1 MNKRELRRVAILA
14 LVLVLLCNTLGVQA
28 ETGAPAV
35 TVSSYEEL
43 VNAIDQASNLDTI
56 LIGAVI
62 WIPEGASL
70 GDSSKTVILKSSGGY
85 MEIVENTQ
93 SEEITSFKGLI
104 FDGAGKELLAP
115 SLRITGAVSITGCTF
130 KNCGANG
137 AINMSYASCTIKN
150 SSFKD
155 NKSDYGAHILIGYKS
170 TADISNSSF
179 TGGIATVRG
188 GGIYL
193 DDPTSTATLTE
204 CTITGNVG
212 AYGGGIANWGSL
224 TLENT
229 LLYAN
234 TASVGGSDLFST
246 GYYSMESIEDS
257 KEFYHE
263 AGIEPLSWESDY
275 IDPDYGATCIKLS
288 YEEYIAPVEPTDP
301 VDPEPSE
308 PSTPDPTDPVTPP
321 SGGDEGKTDTE
332 PTDPTPTEPTD
343 PVDPEPSEPSTPD
356 PTDPVTPPSGGDEG
370 KTDTEPTDP
379 TPTEPTDPEKP
390 DTGDSSDPEPT
401 DHKPTEPDKPDTTE
415 PSTEDPKPS
424 TPSNADQTGGGDTT
438 TDNSDHST
446 ITSTID
452 NSQHNSTTNS
462 SSSVGGNTTNSSS
475 VSNTDNSRSES
486 SRTENSNNSSTVNNY
501 YQQDKQEPATAST
514 NASQPVNVTVPVT
527 VSTPED
533 KGSDRA
539 TTEVPESTSIAGK
552 NINIEAKGVD
562 VKLEITGD
570 SYNISISAPEEQESQ
585 IQPDNEVSTVNV
597 PESTTEPQRSPNWVE
612 YITVI
617 LLAVLVGLEI
627 KDKLHKEK

>member
-1 MNKRELRRVAILA
+1 MNKRKLRRVAIVA

-56 LIGAVI
+56 LIEAVI

-93 SEEITSFKGLI
+93 SEEITSFTGLI

-115 SLRITGAVSITGCTF
+115 YLRITGAVSITGCTF
-130 KNCGANG
+130 KNCGVNG

-155 NKSDYGAHILIGYKS
+155 NKNDYGAHILIGYKS

-179 TGGIATVRG
+179 TDGIATVRG

-234 TASVGGSDLFST
+234 TASVGGADLFST
-246 GYYSMESIEDS
+246 GSYSMESIEDS

-288 YEEYIAPVEPTDP
+288 YEEYIEPTEP
-301 VDPEPSE
+301 VDPDPSE

-321 SGGDEGKTDTE
+321 SGGDEGKTD
-332 PTDPTPTEPTD
+332 P
-343 PVDPEPSEPSTPD
+343 
-356 PTDPVTPPSGGDEG
+356 
-370 KTDTEPTDP
+370 EPTDP

-390 DTGDSSDPEPT
+390 DPEPT
-401 DHKPTEPDKPDTTE
+401 DPKPTEPDKPDTTE

-446 ITSTID
+446 TTSTID

-486 SRTENSNNSSTVNNY
+486 SRMENSNNSSTVNNY

-527 VSTPED
+527 VSTPEA
-533 KGSDRA
+533 KGSNTA
-539 TTEVPESTSIAGK
+539 TPEAPETTSIADK
-552 NINIEAKGVD
+552 NINIVAKGVD

-570 SYNISISAPEEQESQ
+570 SYNISISAPEGQESQ
-585 IQPDNEVSTVNV
+585 IQPVNEVSTVNT
-597 PESTTEPQRSPNWVE
+597 PESTTEPQRSPNWIE

>member
-1 MNKRELRRVAILA
+1 MNKRKLRRVAIVA

-56 LIGAVI
+56 LIEAVI

-93 SEEITSFKGLI
+93 SEEITSFTGLI

-115 SLRITGAVSITGCTF
+115 YLRITGAVSITGCTF
-130 KNCGANG
+130 KNCGVNG

-155 NKSDYGAHILIGYKS
+155 NKNDYGAHILIGYKS

-234 TASVGGSDLFST
+234 TASVGGADLFST
-246 GYYSMESIEDS
+246 GSYSMESIEDS

-288 YEEYIAPVEPTDP
+288 YEEYIAPVEPIEP
-301 VDPEPSE
+301 VDPEPTE
-308 PSTPDPTDPVTPP
+308 PSTPDPVTPP
-321 SGGDEGKTDTE
+321 SGGETGKTDQE
-332 PTDPTPTEPTD
+332 PTDPPKVEPSDTENPSSGENEGNKDTEIPPTTD
-343 PVDPEPSEPSTPD
+343 TGEDKKDNSISEPSKD
-356 PTDPVTPPSGGDEG
+356 P
-370 KTDTEPTDP
+370 
-379 TPTEPTDPEKP
+379 
-390 DTGDSSDPEPT
+390 DSS
-401 DHKPTEPDKPDTTE
+401 
-415 PSTEDPKPS
+415 
-424 TPSNADQTGGGDTT
+424 QTKEEQEV
-438 TDNSDHST
+438 NNV
-446 ITSTID
+446 D
-452 NSQHNSTTNS
+452 NSQHNSTTNNR
-462 SSSVGGNTTNSSS
+462 SSVGGNTTNSSS

-527 VSTPED
+527 VSTPEA
-533 KGSDRA
+533 KGSNTA
-539 TTEVPESTSIAGK
+539 TPEAPETTSIADK

-570 SYNISISAPEEQESQ
+570 SYNISISAPEGQESQ
-585 IQPDNEVSTVNV
+585 IQPVNEVSTVNT
-597 PESTTEPQRSPNWVE
+597 PESTTEPQRSPNWIE
-612 YITVI
+612 YSTVI

>member
-1 MNKRELRRVAILA
+1 MSKRKLRRVAIIA
-14 LVLVLLCNTLGVQA
+14 LVLVLLCSTLGVQA

-43 VNAIDQASNLDTI
+43 VNAIEQASNLDTV

-62 WIPEGASL
+62 QIPEGASL
-70 GDSSKTVILKSSGGY
+70 GDGSKTVILKSSGGY

-93 SEEITSFKGLI
+93 SEEITSFTGLI

-115 SLRITGAVSITGCTF
+115 YLRITGAVSITGCTF
-130 KNCGANG
+130 KNCGVNG

-155 NKSDYGAHILIGYKS
+155 NKSNYGAHILIGYKS
-170 TADISNSSF
+170 TVDISNSSF

-234 TASVGGSDLFST
+234 TASVGGADLFST
-246 GYYSMESIEDS
+246 GSYSMESIEDS

-275 IDPDYGATCIKLS
+275 VDPDYGATCIKLS

-301 VDPEPSE
+301 
-308 PSTPDPTDPVTPP
+308 
-321 SGGDEGKTDTE
+321 
-332 PTDPTPTEPTD
+332 
-343 PVDPEPSEPSTPD
+343 
-356 PTDPVTPPSGGDEG
+356 
-370 KTDTEPTDP
+370 
-379 TPTEPTDPEKP
+379 EKP

-401 DHKPTEPDKPDTTE
+401 DPKPTEPDKPDTTE

-527 VSTPED
+527 VSTPEA
-533 KGSDRA
+533 KGSDTA
-539 TTEVPESTSIAGK
+539 TTEAPESSSIADK

-570 SYNISISAPEEQESQ
+570 SYNISISAPEGQESQ
-585 IQPDNEVSTVNV
+585 IQPVNEVSTVNA

>member
-1 MNKRELRRVAILA
+1 MNKRKLRRVAIVA

-56 LIGAVI
+56 LIEAVI

-93 SEEITSFKGLI
+93 SEEITSFTGLI

-115 SLRITGAVSITGCTF
+115 YLRITGAVSITGCTF
-130 KNCGANG
+130 KNCGVNG

-155 NKSDYGAHILIGYKS
+155 NKNDYGAHILIGYKS

-234 TASVGGSDLFST
+234 TASVGGADLFST
-246 GYYSMESIEDS
+246 GSYSMESIEDS

-288 YEEYIAPVEPTDP
+288 YEEYIAPVEPIEP
-301 VDPEPSE
+301 LDPEPTE
-308 PSTPDPTDPVTPP
+308 PSTPDPVTPP
-321 SGGDEGKTDTE
+321 SGGETGKTDQE
-332 PTDPTPTEPTD
+332 PTDPPKVEPSDTENPSSGENEGNKDTEIPPTTD
-343 PVDPEPSEPSTPD
+343 TGEDKKDNSISEPSKD
-356 PTDPVTPPSGGDEG
+356 P
-370 KTDTEPTDP
+370 
-379 TPTEPTDPEKP
+379 
-390 DTGDSSDPEPT
+390 DSS
-401 DHKPTEPDKPDTTE
+401 
-415 PSTEDPKPS
+415 
-424 TPSNADQTGGGDTT
+424 QTKEEQEV
-438 TDNSDHST
+438 NNV
-446 ITSTID
+446 D
-452 NSQHNSTTNS
+452 NSQHNSTTNNR
-462 SSSVGGNTTNSSS
+462 SSVGGNTTNSSS

-527 VSTPED
+527 VSTPEA
-533 KGSDRA
+533 KGSNTA
-539 TTEVPESTSIAGK
+539 TPEAPETTSIADK

-570 SYNISISAPEEQESQ
+570 SYNISISAPEGQESQ
-585 IQPDNEVSTVNV
+585 IQPVNEVSTVNT
-597 PESTTEPQRSPNWVE
+597 PESTTEPQRSPNWIE
-612 YITVI
+612 YSTVI

>member
-1 MNKRELRRVAILA
+1 MNKRKLRRVAIVA

-93 SEEITSFKGLI
+93 SEEITSFTGLI

-115 SLRITGAVSITGCTF
+115 YLRITGAVNITGCTF
-130 KNCGANG
+130 RNCGVNG

-155 NKSDYGAHILIGYKS
+155 NKSDYGAHVLIGYKS
-170 TADISNSSF
+170 TVDISNSSF

-234 TASVGGSDLFST
+234 TASVGGADLFST
-246 GYYSMESIEDS
+246 GSYSMESIEDS

-263 AGIEPLSWESDY
+263 AEIEPLSWESDY

-288 YEEYIAPVEPTDP
+288 YEEYIAPVEPIEP
-301 VDPEPSE
+301 VDPEPTE
-308 PSTPDPTDPVTPP
+308 PSTPDPVTPP
-321 SGGDEGKTDTE
+321 SGGETGKTDQE
-332 PTDPTPTEPTD
+332 PTDPPKVEPSDTENPSSGENEGNKDTEIPPTTD
-343 PVDPEPSEPSTPD
+343 TGEDKKDNSISEPSKD
-356 PTDPVTPPSGGDEG
+356 P
-370 KTDTEPTDP
+370 
-379 TPTEPTDPEKP
+379 
-390 DTGDSSDPEPT
+390 DSS
-401 DHKPTEPDKPDTTE
+401 
-415 PSTEDPKPS
+415 
-424 TPSNADQTGGGDTT
+424 QTKEEQEV
-438 TDNSDHST
+438 NNV
-446 ITSTID
+446 D
-452 NSQHNSTTNS
+452 NSQHNSTTNNR
-462 SSSVGGNTTNSSS
+462 SSVGGNTTNSSS

-527 VSTPED
+527 VSTPEA
-533 KGSDRA
+533 KGSNTA
-539 TTEVPESTSIAGK
+539 TPEAPETTFIADK

-570 SYNISISAPEEQESQ
+570 SYNISISAPEGQESQ
-585 IQPDNEVSTVNV
+585 IQPVNEVSTVNT
-597 PESTTEPQRSPNWVE
+597 PESTTEPQRSPNWIE

>member
-1 MNKRELRRVAILA
+1 MNKRKLRRVAIVA

-56 LIGAVI
+56 LIEAVI

-93 SEEITSFKGLI
+93 SEEITSFTGLI

-115 SLRITGAVSITGCTF
+115 YLRITGAVSITGCTF
-130 KNCGANG
+130 KNCGVNG

-155 NKSDYGAHILIGYKS
+155 NKNDYGAHILIGYKS

-234 TASVGGSDLFST
+234 TASVGGADLFSI
-246 GYYSMESIEDS
+246 GSYSMESIEDS

-288 YEEYIAPVEPTDP
+288 YEEYIAPVEPIEP
-301 VDPEPSE
+301 VDPEPTE
-308 PSTPDPTDPVTPP
+308 PSTPDPVTPP
-321 SGGDEGKTDTE
+321 SGGETGKTDQE
-332 PTDPTPTEPTD
+332 PTDPPKVEPSDTENPSSGENEGNKDTEIPPTTD
-343 PVDPEPSEPSTPD
+343 TGEDKKDNSISEPSKD
-356 PTDPVTPPSGGDEG
+356 P
-370 KTDTEPTDP
+370 
-379 TPTEPTDPEKP
+379 
-390 DTGDSSDPEPT
+390 DSS
-401 DHKPTEPDKPDTTE
+401 
-415 PSTEDPKPS
+415 
-424 TPSNADQTGGGDTT
+424 QTKEEQEV
-438 TDNSDHST
+438 NNV
-446 ITSTID
+446 D
-452 NSQHNSTTNS
+452 NSQHNSTTNNR
-462 SSSVGGNTTNSSS
+462 SSVGGNTTNSSS

-527 VSTPED
+527 VSTPEA
-533 KGSDRA
+533 KGSNTA
-539 TTEVPESTSIAGK
+539 TPEAPETTSIADK

-570 SYNISISAPEEQESQ
+570 SYNISISAPEGQESQ
-585 IQPDNEVSTVNV
+585 IQPVNEVSTVNT
-597 PESTTEPQRSPNWVE
+597 PESTTEPQRSPNWIE

>member
-1 MNKRELRRVAILA
+1 MNKRKLRRVAIVA

-93 SEEITSFKGLI
+93 SEEITSFTGLI

-115 SLRITGAVSITGCTF
+115 YLRITGAVSITGCTF
-130 KNCGANG
+130 KNCGVNG

-155 NKSDYGAHILIGYKS
+155 NKNDYGAHILIGYKS

-193 DDPTSTATLTE
+193 DDPTSTATLTG

-234 TASVGGSDLFST
+234 TASVGGADLFST
-246 GYYSMESIEDS
+246 GSYSMESIEDS

-275 IDPDYGATCIKLS
+275 VDPDYGATCIKLS
-288 YEEYIAPVEPTDP
+288 YEEYIAPVEPTEP
-301 VDPEPSE
+301 VDPEPIE
-308 PSTPDPTDPVTPP
+308 PSTPDPVTPP
-321 SGGDEGKTDTE
+321 SGGETGKTDQE
-332 PTDPTPTEPTD
+332 PTDPPKVEPSDTENPSSGENEGNKDTEIPPTTD
-343 PVDPEPSEPSTPD
+343 TGEDKKDNSISEPSKD
-356 PTDPVTPPSGGDEG
+356 P
-370 KTDTEPTDP
+370 
-379 TPTEPTDPEKP
+379 
-390 DTGDSSDPEPT
+390 DSS
-401 DHKPTEPDKPDTTE
+401 
-415 PSTEDPKPS
+415 
-424 TPSNADQTGGGDTT
+424 QTKEEQEV
-438 TDNSDHST
+438 NNV
-446 ITSTID
+446 D
-452 NSQHNSTTNS
+452 NSQHNSTTNN

-514 NASQPVNVTVPVT
+514 NTSQPVNVTVPVT
-527 VSTPED
+527 VSTPEA

-539 TTEVPESTSIAGK
+539 TTEVPESTSIADK

-570 SYNISISAPEEQESQ
+570 SYNISISAPEGQESQ
-585 IQPDNEVSTVNV
+585 IQPVNEVSTVNA
-597 PESTTEPQRSPNWVE
+597 PESTTEPQRSPNWIE

>member
-1 MNKRELRRVAILA
+1 MNKRKLRRVAIVA

-56 LIGAVI
+56 LIEAVI

-70 GDSSKTVILKSSGGY
+70 GESSKTVILKSSGGY

-93 SEEITSFKGLI
+93 SEEITSFTGLI

-115 SLRITGAVSITGCTF
+115 YLRITGAVSITGCTF
-130 KNCGANG
+130 KNCGVNG

-155 NKSDYGAHILIGYKS
+155 NKNDYGAHILIGYKS

-179 TGGIATVRG
+179 TDGIATVRG

-234 TASVGGSDLFST
+234 TASVGGADLFST
-246 GYYSMESIEDS
+246 GSYSMESIEDS

-288 YEEYIAPVEPTDP
+288 YEEYIEPTEP
-301 VDPEPSE
+301 VDPDPSE

-321 SGGDEGKTDTE
+321 SGGDEGKTD
-332 PTDPTPTEPTD
+332 P
-343 PVDPEPSEPSTPD
+343 
-356 PTDPVTPPSGGDEG
+356 
-370 KTDTEPTDP
+370 EPTDP

-390 DTGDSSDPEPT
+390 DPEPT
-401 DHKPTEPDKPDTTE
+401 DPKPTEPDKPDTTE

-446 ITSTID
+446 TTSTID

-486 SRTENSNNSSTVNNY
+486 SRMENSNNSSTVNNY

-527 VSTPED
+527 VSTPEA
-533 KGSDRA
+533 KGSNTA
-539 TTEVPESTSIAGK
+539 TPEAPETTSIADK

-570 SYNISISAPEEQESQ
+570 SYNISISAPEGQESQ
-585 IQPDNEVSTVNV
+585 IQPVNEVSTVNT
-597 PESTTEPQRSPNWVE
+597 PESTTEPQRSPNWIE

>member
-1 MNKRELRRVAILA
+1 MNKRKLRRVAIVA

-56 LIGAVI
+56 LIEAVI

-93 SEEITSFKGLI
+93 SEEITSFTGLI

-115 SLRITGAVSITGCTF
+115 YLRITGAVSITGCTF
-130 KNCGANG
+130 KNCGVNG

-155 NKSDYGAHILIGYKS
+155 NKNDYGAHILIGYKS

-204 CTITGNVG
+204 CTITSNVG

-234 TASVGGSDLFST
+234 TASVGGADLFST
-246 GYYSMESIEDS
+246 GSYSMESIEDS

-288 YEEYIAPVEPTDP
+288 YEEYIEPTEP
-301 VDPEPSE
+301 VDPDPSE
-308 PSTPDPTDPVTPP
+308 PSTPDPTDPET
-321 SGGDEGKTDTE
+321 
-332 PTDPTPTEPTD
+332 
-343 PVDPEPSEPSTPD
+343 
-356 PTDPVTPPSGGDEG
+356 
-370 KTDTEPTDP
+370 
-379 TPTEPTDPEKP
+379 
-390 DTGDSSDPEPT
+390 
-401 DHKPTEPDKPDTTE
+401 
-415 PSTEDPKPS
+415 
-424 TPSNADQTGGGDTT
+424 
-438 TDNSDHST
+438 
-446 ITSTID
+446 
-452 NSQHNSTTNS
+452 
-462 SSSVGGNTTNSSS
+462 
-475 VSNTDNSRSES
+475 
-486 SRTENSNNSSTVNNY
+486 
-501 YQQDKQEPATAST
+501 
-514 NASQPVNVTVPVT
+514 
-527 VSTPED
+527 
-533 KGSDRA
+533 
-539 TTEVPESTSIAGK
+539 TSIADK

-570 SYNISISAPEEQESQ
+570 SYNISISAPEGQESQ
-585 IQPDNEVSTVNV
+585 IQPVNEVSTVNAS
-597 PESTTEPQRSPNWVE
+597 ESTTEPQRSPNWIE

>member
-1 MNKRELRRVAILA
+1 MNKRKLRRVTIVA

-70 GDSSKTVILKSSGGY
+70 GDGSKTVILKSSGGY

-93 SEEITSFKGLI
+93 SEAITSFTGLI

-115 SLRITGAVSITGCTF
+115 YLRITGAVNITGCTF
-130 KNCGANG
+130 KNCGVNG

-234 TASVGGSDLFST
+234 TASVGGADLFST
-246 GYYSMESIEDS
+246 GSYSMESIEDS

-263 AGIEPLSWESDY
+263 AEIEPLSWESDY

-288 YEEYIAPVEPTDP
+288 YEEYIAPVEPIEP
-301 VDPEPSE
+301 VDPEPTE
-308 PSTPDPTDPVTPP
+308 PSTPDPVTPP
-321 SGGDEGKTDTE
+321 SGGETGKTDQE
-332 PTDPTPTEPTD
+332 PTDPPKMEPSDTENPSSGENEGNKDTEIPPTTD
-343 PVDPEPSEPSTPD
+343 TGEDKKDNSISEPSKD
-356 PTDPVTPPSGGDEG
+356 P
-370 KTDTEPTDP
+370 
-379 TPTEPTDPEKP
+379 
-390 DTGDSSDPEPT
+390 DSS
-401 DHKPTEPDKPDTTE
+401 
-415 PSTEDPKPS
+415 
-424 TPSNADQTGGGDTT
+424 QTKEEQEVK
-438 TDNSDHST
+438 NV
-446 ITSTID
+446 D
-452 NSQHNSTTNS
+452 NSQHNSTINN
-462 SSSVGGNTTNSSS
+462 SSSVGGNTTNTSS

-527 VSTPED
+527 VSTPEA
-533 KGSDRA
+533 KGSYTA
-539 TTEVPESTSIAGK
+539 TPEAPESTSIADK

-570 SYNISISAPEEQESQ
+570 SYNISISAPEGQESQ
-585 IQPDNEVSTVNV
+585 IQPVSTVNA

-612 YITVI
+612 YITML

>member
-1 MNKRELRRVAILA
+1 MNKRKLRRVAIVA

-43 VNAIDQASNLDTI
+43 INAIDQASNLDTI

-93 SEEITSFKGLI
+93 SEEITSFTGLI

-115 SLRITGAVSITGCTF
+115 YLRITGAVNITGCTF
-130 KNCGANG
+130 RNCGVNG
-137 AINMSYASCTIKN
+137 AINMSYTSCTIKN

-234 TASVGGSDLFST
+234 TASVGGADLFST
-246 GYYSMESIEDS
+246 GSYSMESIEDS

-263 AGIEPLSWESDY
+263 AEIEPLSWESDY

-288 YEEYIAPVEPTDP
+288 YEEYIAPVEPIEP
-301 VDPEPSE
+301 VDPEPTE
-308 PSTPDPTDPVTPP
+308 PSTPDPVTPP
-321 SGGDEGKTDTE
+321 SGGETGKTDQE
-332 PTDPTPTEPTD
+332 PTDPPKMEPSDTENPSSGENEGNKDTEIPPTTD
-343 PVDPEPSEPSTPD
+343 TGEDKKDNSISEPSKD
-356 PTDPVTPPSGGDEG
+356 P
-370 KTDTEPTDP
+370 
-379 TPTEPTDPEKP
+379 
-390 DTGDSSDPEPT
+390 DSS
-401 DHKPTEPDKPDTTE
+401 
-415 PSTEDPKPS
+415 
-424 TPSNADQTGGGDTT
+424 QTKEEQEVK
-438 TDNSDHST
+438 NV
-446 ITSTID
+446 D
-452 NSQHNSTTNS
+452 NSQHNSTTNN

-527 VSTPED
+527 VSTPES
-533 KGSDRA
+533 KGADTA
-539 TTEVPESTSIAGK
+539 TTEAPESSSIVDK

-562 VKLEITGD
+562 VKLEIIGD
-570 SYNISISAPEEQESQ
+570 SYNISISAPEGQESQ
-585 IQPDNEVSTVNV
+585 IQPVNEVSTVNA

-627 KDKLHKEK
+627 KDKLPKEK

>member
-1 MNKRELRRVAILA
+1 MNKRKLRRVAIVA

-56 LIGAVI
+56 LIEAVI

-93 SEEITSFKGLI
+93 SEEITSFTGLI

-115 SLRITGAVSITGCTF
+115 YLRITGAVSITGCTF
-130 KNCGANG
+130 KNCGVNG

-155 NKSDYGAHILIGYKS
+155 NKNDYGAHILIGYKS

-229 LLYAN
+229 LLYDN
-234 TASVGGSDLFST
+234 TASVGGADLFST
-246 GYYSMESIEDS
+246 GSYSMESIEDS

-288 YEEYIAPVEPTDP
+288 YEEYIEPTEP
-301 VDPEPSE
+301 VDPDPSE

-321 SGGDEGKTDTE
+321 SGGDEGKTD
-332 PTDPTPTEPTD
+332 P
-343 PVDPEPSEPSTPD
+343 
-356 PTDPVTPPSGGDEG
+356 
-370 KTDTEPTDP
+370 EPTDP

-401 DHKPTEPDKPDTTE
+401 DPKPTEPDKPDTTE

-446 ITSTID
+446 TTSTID

-486 SRTENSNNSSTVNNY
+486 SRMENSNNSSTVNNY

-527 VSTPED
+527 VSTPEA

-539 TTEVPESTSIAGK
+539 TTEAPESTSIADK

-570 SYNISISAPEEQESQ
+570 SYNISISAPEGQESQ
-585 IQPDNEVSTVNV
+585 IQPVNEVSTVNA
-597 PESTTEPQRSPNWVE
+597 PESTTEPQRSPNWIE

-617 LLAVLVGLEI
+617 FLAVLVGLEI

>member
-1 MNKRELRRVAILA
+1 MNKRKLRRVAIVA

-70 GDSSKTVILKSSGGY
+70 GEGSKTVILKSSGGY

-93 SEEITSFKGLI
+93 SEAITSFTGLI

-115 SLRITGAVSITGCTF
+115 YLRITGAVNITGCTF
-130 KNCGANG
+130 KNCGVNG

-170 TADISNSSF
+170 TVDISNSSF

-193 DDPTSTATLTE
+193 NDPTCIATLAE
-204 CTITGNVG
+204 CAIIGNVG

-224 TLENT
+224 TMENT

-234 TASVGGSDLFST
+234 TASVGGADLFST
-246 GYYSMESIEDS
+246 GSYSMESIENS
-257 KEFYHE
+257 KEFYHK

-288 YEEYIAPVEPTDP
+288 FEEYIATVEPTEP
-301 VDPEPSE
+301 VDPEPTE
-308 PSTPDPTDPVTPP
+308 PSTPDPVTPP
-321 SGGDEGKTDTE
+321 SGGETGKTDQE
-332 PTDPTPTEPTD
+332 PTDPPKVEPSDTEKPSSGENEGNKDTEIPPTTD
-343 PVDPEPSEPSTPD
+343 TGEDKKDNSISEPSKD
-356 PTDPVTPPSGGDEG
+356 P
-370 KTDTEPTDP
+370 
-379 TPTEPTDPEKP
+379 
-390 DTGDSSDPEPT
+390 DSS
-401 DHKPTEPDKPDTTE
+401 
-415 PSTEDPKPS
+415 
-424 TPSNADQTGGGDTT
+424 QTKEEQEVKNVD
-438 TDNSDHST
+438 
-446 ITSTID
+446 
-452 NSQHNSTTNS
+452 NSTTNN

-527 VSTPED
+527 VSTPEA

-539 TTEVPESTSIAGK
+539 TTEAPESTSIADK

-570 SYNISISAPEEQESQ
+570 SYNISISAPEGQESQ
-585 IQPDNEVSTVNV
+585 IQPVNEVSTVNA

-612 YITVI
+612 YITMI

>member
-1 MNKRELRRVAILA
+1 MNKRKLRRVAIVA

-62 WIPEGASL
+62 WIPEGARL

-93 SEEITSFKGLI
+93 SEEITSFTGLI

-115 SLRITGAVSITGCTF
+115 YLRITGAVNITGCTF
-130 KNCGANG
+130 RNCGVNG

-155 NKSDYGAHILIGYKS
+155 NKSDYGAHVLIGYKS
-170 TADISNSSF
+170 TVDISNSSF

-234 TASVGGSDLFST
+234 TASVGGADLFST
-246 GYYSMESIEDS
+246 GSYSMESIEDS

-263 AGIEPLSWESDY
+263 AEIEPLSWESDY

-288 YEEYIAPVEPTDP
+288 YEEYIAPVEPIEP
-301 VDPEPSE
+301 VDPEPTE
-308 PSTPDPTDPVTPP
+308 PSTPDPVTPP
-321 SGGDEGKTDTE
+321 SGGETGKTDQE
-332 PTDPTPTEPTD
+332 PTDPPKVEPSDTENPSSGENEGNKDTEIPPTTD
-343 PVDPEPSEPSTPD
+343 TGEDKKDNSISEPSKD
-356 PTDPVTPPSGGDEG
+356 P
-370 KTDTEPTDP
+370 
-379 TPTEPTDPEKP
+379 
-390 DTGDSSDPEPT
+390 DSS
-401 DHKPTEPDKPDTTE
+401 
-415 PSTEDPKPS
+415 
-424 TPSNADQTGGGDTT
+424 QTKEEQEV
-438 TDNSDHST
+438 NNV
-446 ITSTID
+446 D
-452 NSQHNSTTNS
+452 NSQHNSTTNN

-514 NASQPVNVTVPVT
+514 NASQPVNVTIPVT
-527 VSTPED
+527 VSTPEAN
-533 KGSDRA
+533 GSDTA
-539 TTEVPESTSIAGK
+539 TIEAPESSSIADK

-570 SYNISISAPEEQESQ
+570 SYNISISAPEGQESQ
-585 IQPDNEVSTVNV
+585 IQPVNEVSTVNT

-617 LLAVLVGLEI
+617 LLVVLVGLEI

>member
-1 MNKRELRRVAILA
+1 MNKRKLRRVAIVA

-56 LIGAVI
+56 LIEAVI

-93 SEEITSFKGLI
+93 SEEITSFTGLI

-115 SLRITGAVSITGCTF
+115 YLRITGAVSITGCTF
-130 KNCGANG
+130 KNCGVNG

-155 NKSDYGAHILIGYKS
+155 NKNDYGAHILIGYKS

-234 TASVGGSDLFST
+234 TASVGGADLFST
-246 GYYSMESIEDS
+246 GSYSMESIEDS

-288 YEEYIAPVEPTDP
+288 YEEYIAPVEPIEP
-301 VDPEPSE
+301 VDPEPTE
-308 PSTPDPTDPVTPP
+308 PSTPDPVTPP
-321 SGGDEGKTDTE
+321 SGGETGKTDQE
-332 PTDPTPTEPTD
+332 PTDPPKVEPSDTENPSSGENEGNKDTEIPPTTD
-343 PVDPEPSEPSTPD
+343 TGEDKKDNSISEPSKD
-356 PTDPVTPPSGGDEG
+356 P
-370 KTDTEPTDP
+370 
-379 TPTEPTDPEKP
+379 
-390 DTGDSSDPEPT
+390 DSS
-401 DHKPTEPDKPDTTE
+401 
-415 PSTEDPKPS
+415 
-424 TPSNADQTGGGDTT
+424 QTKEEQEV
-438 TDNSDHST
+438 NNV
-446 ITSTID
+446 D
-452 NSQHNSTTNS
+452 NSQHNSTTNNR
-462 SSSVGGNTTNSSS
+462 SSVGGNTTNSSS

-527 VSTPED
+527 VSTPEA
-533 KGSDRA
+533 KGSNTA
-539 TTEVPESTSIAGK
+539 TPEAPEATSIADK

-570 SYNISISAPEEQESQ
+570 SYNISISAPEGQESQ
-585 IQPDNEVSTVNV
+585 IQPVNEVSTVNT
-597 PESTTEPQRSPNWVE
+597 PESTTEPQRSPNWIE
-612 YITVI
+612 YSTVI

>member
-1 MNKRELRRVAILA
+1 MNKRKLRRVAIVA

-56 LIGAVI
+56 LIEAVI

-93 SEEITSFKGLI
+93 SEEITSFTGLI

-115 SLRITGAVSITGCTF
+115 YLRITGAVSITGCTF
-130 KNCGANG
+130 KNCGVNG

-155 NKSDYGAHILIGYKS
+155 NKNDYGAHILIGYKS

-234 TASVGGSDLFST
+234 TASVGGADLFST
-246 GYYSMESIEDS
+246 GSYSMESIEDS

-288 YEEYIAPVEPTDP
+288 YEEYIAPVEPIEP
-301 VDPEPSE
+301 VDPEPTE
-308 PSTPDPTDPVTPP
+308 PSTPDPVTPP
-321 SGGDEGKTDTE
+321 SGGETGKTDQE
-332 PTDPTPTEPTD
+332 PTDPPKMEPSDTENPSSGENEGNKDTEIPPTTD
-343 PVDPEPSEPSTPD
+343 TGEDKKDNSISEPSKD
-356 PTDPVTPPSGGDEG
+356 P
-370 KTDTEPTDP
+370 
-379 TPTEPTDPEKP
+379 
-390 DTGDSSDPEPT
+390 DSS
-401 DHKPTEPDKPDTTE
+401 
-415 PSTEDPKPS
+415 
-424 TPSNADQTGGGDTT
+424 QTKEEQEV
-438 TDNSDHST
+438 NNV
-446 ITSTID
+446 D
-452 NSQHNSTTNS
+452 NSQHNSTTNNR
-462 SSSVGGNTTNSSS
+462 SSVGGNTTNSSS

-527 VSTPED
+527 VSTPEA
-533 KGSDRA
+533 KGSNTA
-539 TTEVPESTSIAGK
+539 TPEAPETTSIADK

-570 SYNISISAPEEQESQ
+570 SYNISISAPEGQESQ
-585 IQPDNEVSTVNV
+585 IQPVNEVSTVNT
-597 PESTTEPQRSPNWVE
+597 PESTTEPQRSPNWIE
-612 YITVI
+612 YSTVN

>member
-1 MNKRELRRVAILA
+1 MNKRKLRRVAIVA

-93 SEEITSFKGLI
+93 SEEINSFTGLI

-115 SLRITGAVSITGCTF
+115 YLRITGAVSITGCTF
-130 KNCGANG
+130 KNCGVNG

-155 NKSDYGAHILIGYKS
+155 NKNDYGAHILIGYKS

-234 TASVGGSDLFST
+234 TASVGGADLFST
-246 GYYSMESIEDS
+246 GSYSMESIEDS

-263 AGIEPLSWESDY
+263 AEIEPLSWESDY

-288 YEEYIAPVEPTDP
+288 YEEYIAPVEPIEP
-301 VDPEPSE
+301 VDPEPTE
-308 PSTPDPTDPVTPP
+308 PSTPDPVTPP
-321 SGGDEGKTDTE
+321 SGGETGKTDQE
-332 PTDPTPTEPTD
+332 PTDPPKMEPSDTENPSSGENEGNKDTEIPPTTD
-343 PVDPEPSEPSTPD
+343 TGEDKKDNSISEPSKD
-356 PTDPVTPPSGGDEG
+356 P
-370 KTDTEPTDP
+370 
-379 TPTEPTDPEKP
+379 
-390 DTGDSSDPEPT
+390 DSS
-401 DHKPTEPDKPDTTE
+401 
-415 PSTEDPKPS
+415 
-424 TPSNADQTGGGDTT
+424 QTKEEQEVK
-438 TDNSDHST
+438 NV
-446 ITSTID
+446 D
-452 NSQHNSTTNS
+452 NSQHNSTTNN

-527 VSTPED
+527 VSTPEA
-533 KGSDRA
+533 KGSNTA
-539 TTEVPESTSIAGK
+539 TPEAPETTSIADK

-570 SYNISISAPEEQESQ
+570 SYNISISAPEGQESQ
-585 IQPDNEVSTVNV
+585 IQPVNEVSTVNT
-597 PESTTEPQRSPNWVE
+597 PESTTEPQRSPNWIE